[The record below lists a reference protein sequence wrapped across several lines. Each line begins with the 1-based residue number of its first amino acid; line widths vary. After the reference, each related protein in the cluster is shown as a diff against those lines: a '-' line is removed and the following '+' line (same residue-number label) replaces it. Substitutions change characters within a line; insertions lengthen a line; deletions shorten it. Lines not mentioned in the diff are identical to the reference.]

1 MEINIRKTT
10 RVKVI
15 ALKNRNKDWGGAR
28 TSVFHCCNFF
38 FKPWMCVILIKT
50 FYKDVLKN

>member
-15 ALKNRNKDWGGAR
+15 ALKNRNKDWGGQELL
-28 TSVFHCCNFF
+28 FF
-38 FKPWMCVILIKT
+38 IVVIFFLNHGCAL
-50 FYKDVLKN
+50 F